1 MKPDKT
7 TGGRKLDVKKHKKA
21 MKKARKAD
29 IKRRRREALKQARA
43 FSIFK

>member
-1 MKPDKT
+1 MKPDHT
-7 TGGRKLDVKKHKKA
+7 TGGRKLDIKKHKR
-21 MKKARKAD
+21 ARKAD